1 MASFFQTGMGTQA
14 ASFGHFWALSRKVWW
29 SLASASQCWL
39 ANELNGLD
47 VSERP
52 SETTTQ
58 TTATTPTTEL
68 RKNEKLTKEELE
80 KEVEIVLEET
90 ETITT
95 FKLFGQ
101 AVQEGLLKLFEVF
114 STFLISETENIE
126 LVKEQNDSYA
136 LLCANKEGNDKY
148 VSTGMQTFNNK
159 LKDKQTVTVSI
170 LKNNQA
176 CQASKSILWDAHVS
190 GSKFF

>member
-1 MASFFQTGMGTQA
+1 MVVNWCFQRSSHVKLSVLDDSGKDMTPKSLFTGTPHDRASQIQLEENSSSIDFRSMASFFQTGMGTQA
-14 ASFGHFWALSRKVWW
+14 VSLFGQSILG
-29 SLASASQCWL
+29 SQSKSMMKSGVGQSML
-39 ANELNGLD
+39 GSQMSSMVSD

-101 AVQEGLLKLFEVF
+101 AVQEGLLKLFE
-114 STFLISETENIE
+114 
-126 LVKEQNDSYA
+126 A
-136 LLCANKEGNDKY
+136 
-148 VSTGMQTFNNK
+148 
-159 LKDKQTVTVSI
+159 
-170 LKNNQA
+170 
-176 CQASKSILWDAHVS
+176 
-190 GSKFF
+190 FF